1 MSTENLAPQVIS
13 RLMREISQLV
23 KNPPEG
29 IKYSEE
35 DNDNSVSEIYA
46 IITGPEGTPFAG
58 GEFKLKLVI
67 SEEYPNAPPRGY
79 FITRLVVLRTLITLM
94 NMFDNFLFLHYH
106 YLIRIFHPNIANNG
120 DICVNTLKKD
130 WTSEITLT
138 HVLQVIRCL
147 LIVPFPESSLNDEA
161 GKLFLDSYEE
171 FASRAKLITKV
182 HAMDGKTSGN
192 STYNTDESS
201 NINSSSQQNQQIS
214 SKETALKKKEKEIK
228 KKNLKRL

>member
-1 MSTENLAPQVIS
+1 M
-13 RLMREISQLV
+13 
-23 KNPPEG
+23 
-29 IKYSEE
+29 
-35 DNDNSVSEIYA
+35 
-46 IITGPEGTPFAG
+46 
-58 GEFKLKLVI
+58 
-67 SEEYPNAPPRGY
+67 
-79 FITRLVVLRTLITLM
+79 
-94 NMFDNFLFLHYH
+94 
-106 YLIRIFHPNIANNG
+106 
-120 DICVNTLKKD
+120 NTLKKD

-192 STYNTDESS
+192 STYTDESS
-201 NINSSSQQNQQIS
+201 NVNSSSQQNQQIC
-214 SKETALKKKEKEIK
+214 SKETALKKKEKETK

>member
-1 MSTENLAPQVIS
+1 
-13 RLMREISQLV
+13 MREISQLV

-79 FITRLVVLRTLITLM
+79 FITRWVVLRTLITLM
-94 NMFDNFLFLHYH
+94 NICLIIFFSDITIT

-201 NINSSSQQNQQIS
+201 NVNSSSQQNQQIS
-214 SKETALKKKEKEIK
+214 SKETALKKKEKETK

>member
-1 MSTENLAPQVIS
+1 
-13 RLMREISQLV
+13 
-23 KNPPEG
+23 
-29 IKYSEE
+29 
-35 DNDNSVSEIYA
+35 
-46 IITGPEGTPFAG
+46 
-58 GEFKLKLVI
+58 
-67 SEEYPNAPPRGY
+67 
-79 FITRLVVLRTLITLM
+79 
-94 NMFDNFLFLHYH
+94 
-106 YLIRIFHPNIANNG
+106 
-120 DICVNTLKKD
+120 VNTLKKD

>member
-1 MSTENLAPQVIS
+1 MSSPTYSDHNY
-13 RLMREISQLV
+13 
-23 KNPPEG
+23 
-29 IKYSEE
+29 KY
-35 DNDNSVSEIYA
+35 
-46 IITGPEGTPFAG
+46 
-58 GEFKLKLVI
+58 L
-67 SEEYPNAPPRGY
+67 
-79 FITRLVVLRTLITLM
+79 
-94 NMFDNFLFLHYH
+94 FDNFLFLHYH

-130 WTSEITLT
+130 WTSEISLT

-192 STYNTDESS
+192 STYTDESS
-201 NINSSSQQNQQIS
+201 NVNSSSQQNQQIS
-214 SKETALKKKEKEIK
+214 SKETALKKKEKETK

>member
-1 MSTENLAPQVIS
+1 M
-13 RLMREISQLV
+13 
-23 KNPPEG
+23 
-29 IKYSEE
+29 
-35 DNDNSVSEIYA
+35 
-46 IITGPEGTPFAG
+46 
-58 GEFKLKLVI
+58 
-67 SEEYPNAPPRGY
+67 
-79 FITRLVVLRTLITLM
+79 
-94 NMFDNFLFLHYH
+94 
-106 YLIRIFHPNIANNG
+106 
-120 DICVNTLKKD
+120 NTLKKD

-192 STYNTDESS
+192 STYTDESS
-201 NINSSSQQNQQIS
+201 NVNSSQQNQQIS
-214 SKETALKKKEKEIK
+214 SKETALKKKEKETK

>member
-1 MSTENLAPQVIS
+1 M
-13 RLMREISQLV
+13 
-23 KNPPEG
+23 
-29 IKYSEE
+29 
-35 DNDNSVSEIYA
+35 
-46 IITGPEGTPFAG
+46 
-58 GEFKLKLVI
+58 
-67 SEEYPNAPPRGY
+67 
-79 FITRLVVLRTLITLM
+79 
-94 NMFDNFLFLHYH
+94 
-106 YLIRIFHPNIANNG
+106 
-120 DICVNTLKKD
+120 NTLKKD

-192 STYNTDESS
+192 SNYNDESS
-201 NINSSSQQNQQIS
+201 NANSSQQNQQIS
-214 SKETALKKKEKEIK
+214 SKETALKKKEKENK